1 MIKFGFR
8 KLHFYP
14 LMFLLFSILRK
25 TVETILKSRPYE
37 DYLDFLIPLLIF
49 FSQFLFGLVI
59 YLYYSKKNNLNNDSK
74 GNVLS
79 PINIEPF
86 LLLSNDYSFGN
97 DGKIK
102 VICLIIF
109 ASIFNAIGTIIRNED
124 LLESMSKE
132 EDNGRL
138 DFRVRGIQIIF
149 SSLLCYFTLGINIYK
164 HQKLSL
170 IIISIFYAILIG
182 VELIFSNDLLIKM
195 LILLICII
203 SNLFRSFLDVTEKY
217 LFEYNYINIFLM
229 LMYEGLTGLFFGII
243 KFFSSSTFKND
254 GKNLLNNLSG
264 SSSELIVFI
273 VLITAYIFTSGFRN
287 AYRVTTNKYYSPIS
301 RALIE
306 STLDPIYYLYNT
318 ITFNQKDAYELFWLH
333 FSFAFFCLLVISFFT
348 LIYNDFIILYCCGLE
363 YNTYSE
369 ITNRLYSEELNKDS
383 IFSDDIAT
391 SSSLDSED
399 KNSIINIELN
409 GNYVIHMK

>member
-1 MIKFGFR
+1 
-8 KLHFYP
+8 
-14 LMFLLFSILRK
+14 
-25 TVETILKSRPYE
+25 
-37 DYLDFLIPLLIF
+37 
-49 FSQFLFGLVI
+49 
-59 YLYYSKKNNLNNDSK
+59 
-74 GNVLS
+74 
-79 PINIEPF
+79 
-86 LLLSNDYSFGN
+86 
-97 DGKIK
+97 
-102 VICLIIF
+102 
-109 ASIFNAIGTIIRNED
+109 
-124 LLESMSKE
+124 
-132 EDNGRL
+132 
-138 DFRVRGIQIIF
+138 
-149 SSLLCYFTLGINIYK
+149 
-164 HQKLSL
+164 
-170 IIISIFYAILIG
+170 
-182 VELIFSNDLLIKM
+182 
-195 LILLICII
+195 
-203 SNLFRSFLDVTEKY
+203 
-217 LFEYNYINIFLM
+217 M

-243 KFFSSSTFKND
+243 KFFASSTFKND

-409 GNYVIHMK
+409 GDYMIHIK